1 MPHETW
7 KAGPRVRVD
16 TLRKGD
22 RFIAADGIVYEYVRV
37 DGALSGVHH
46 VTGPGEEKTS
56 FAGCAQGVRVDTQ
69 PTQPTETPEERITR
83 IHNEAMARS

>member
-7 KAGPRVRVD
+7 KAGSRVRVD

-22 RFIAADGIVYEYVRV
+22 RFIAADGIVYEYVCV
-37 DGALSGVHH
+37 DEGERDDIHH
-46 VTGPGEEKTS
+46 VIGPNEEKTF
-56 FAGCAQGVRVDTQ
+56 FAGCAQGVRVDT
-69 PTQPTETPEERITR
+69 TQPAETSEERITR